1 VVRLITSLVA
11 IALFGLAMACGGGG
25 DDDGSPAASDAGGG
39 ATAGQPAASTGG
51 GAPTGSTGG
60 GTTSQ
65 ATGSTAGG
73 TTGQATGSTGG
84 QTAGGSADIDLEDCP
99 ELEAL
104 VASAGVGNPFAGGGG
119 VPGTEF
125 DAEDFQRLADA
136 APNEIKPD
144 MQVIAGVLTEFFGVM
159 EDLEVDFSNPLSF
172 TTLSEAELAR
182 LEEAASKM
190 DTPEV
195 TAASER
201 LEAYFG
207 EHCS

>member
-1 VVRLITSLVA
+1 VITSLVA
-11 IALFGLAMACGGGG
+11 ITIFGLVMACGGGG

-65 ATGSTAGG
+65 ATGSTA
-73 TTGQATGSTGG
+73 G

-144 MQVIAGVLTEFFGVM
+144 MQVIAAVLTEFFGVM
-159 EDLEVDFSNPLSF
+159 EDLEVDLTNPLSF